1 MSKKGIWI
9 LTGIMSLALLGL
21 LLVQYQW
28 IKNAVD
34 LKEQQFSLV
43 VNRTLN
49 EVINGLEEQ
58 EASTK
63 ITREINPYIDSIP
76 DETFVNNQNSLNRD
90 IISIGKWSSYSYFS
104 RSNGISESLELH
116 ISDTTFI
123 SGGPLQTIIPPDE
136 IYSEKITREK
146 NRVKLLEEKRNI
158 LKKYVIV
165 EKVMDRMLNNPAEIE
180 ERIDPLQLFLEIKN
194 ALHQRG
200 VDLDFEFSIRKPDN
214 STFFKTQGF
223 EHFTKSNVFIWQL
236 FPLDLNP
243 VKSLLTLYFPKDRNY
258 LLKSLGWMGA
268 SSIFLTLT
276 IILIFSITIY
286 IIFRQ
291 KQLSEIKSDFVN
303 NMTHELKTPISTI
316 SLASQM
322 LKDDSVVR
330 GKKNMDHISKII
342 DDESKHLSYQVEKV
356 LQMAVF
362 DRGKLKLDLK
372 AADIHQL
379 ISNVVDNFTLQMNN
393 KNGEINLDLK
403 AANPLIGTDEVHF
416 TNILSNLIDNA
427 IKYCNLNPNIL
438 ISTLDSKKGLVLII
452 EDNGI
457 GISKDNLNRIFYRFY
472 RVPTGNIHNVKGFGL
487 GLNYVKMIV
496 EEHKGSINVESKIN
510 KGTRFKI
517 LFPRNL

>member
-9 LTGIMSLALLGL
+9 LTGIMTIALLGL
-21 LLVQYQW
+21 LLVQSQW

-49 EVINGLEEQ
+49 DVINRLEEQ
-58 EASTK
+58 EASVK
-63 ITREINPYIDSIP
+63 ITKEIKPYIDSIP
-76 DETFVNNQNSLNRD
+76 VEVIVSNQSSLNGSV
-90 IISIGKWSSYSYFS
+90 ISIGARSSYSYIS
-104 RSNGISESLELH
+104 RSNGVSESYELH
-116 ISDTTFI
+116 VSDTTFI
-123 SGGPLQTIIPPDE
+123 LGDPIHAIIPNDE
-136 IYSEKITREK
+136 NFNEEITRQQ
-146 NRVKLLEEKRNI
+146 NQLRLQEEKKKI
-158 LKKYVIV
+158 LNKYVIV
-165 EKVMDRMLNNPAEIE
+165 EKVMDRMLSNPAEIE
-180 ERIDPLQLFLEIKN
+180 ERIDPLQLYLEIKN
-194 ALHQRG
+194 ELHQKG

-214 STFFKTQGF
+214 STFFKTPGF
-223 EHFTKSNVFIWQL
+223 EHFTRSNVFLMQL
-236 FPLDLNP
+236 FPGDLNP
-243 VKSLLTLYFPKDRNY
+243 GKNLLTVYFPKDRNY
-258 LLKSLGWMGA
+258 MLKSLGWMGV
-268 SSIFLTLT
+268 SSTLLTLT
-276 IILIFSITIY
+276 IILIFSVTIY

-322 LKDDSVVR
+322 LKDESVVR
-330 GKKNMDHISKII
+330 GKKNMNHISKII
-342 DDESKHLSYQVEKV
+342 DDESKRLSYQVEKV

-362 DRGKLKLDLK
+362 DRGRLKLDLK
-372 AADIHQL
+372 EANIHQL
-379 ISNVVDNFTLQMNN
+379 ISNVVDNFTLQVNN
-393 KNGEINLDLK
+393 KNGEIKLDLK
-403 AANPLIGTDEVHF
+403 ATNPLIGTDEVHF

-427 IKYCNLNPNIL
+427 IKYCNLNPNII
-438 ISTLDSKKGLVLII
+438 ISTQDSKKGLLLTI

-457 GISKDNLNRIFYRFY
+457 GISKDNLNRIFHRFY

-496 EEHKGSINVESKIN
+496 EEHKGSIYAESKIN

>member
-9 LTGIMSLALLGL
+9 LTVIMTIALLGL
-21 LLVQYQW
+21 LLVQSQW

-49 EVINGLEEQ
+49 DVINRLEEQ
-58 EASTK
+58 EASVK
-63 ITREINPYIDSIP
+63 ITKEINPYIDSIP
-76 DETFVNNQNSLNRD
+76 VEVVVSNQSSLNGN
-90 IISIGKWSSYSYFS
+90 ILSIGARSSYSYIS
-104 RSNGISESLELH
+104 RSNGVSESYELH
-116 ISDTTFI
+116 VSDTTFI
-123 SGGPLQTIIPPDE
+123 FGDPLHAIIPTD
-136 IYSEKITREK
+136 EKISEEIIRQK
-146 NRVKLLEEKRNI
+146 NELKLLEEKKKI
-158 LKKYVIV
+158 LNKYIIV
-165 EKVMDRMLNNPAEIE
+165 EKVMDRMLSNPAKIE
-180 ERIDPLQLFLEIKN
+180 ERIDPLQLYLEIKN
-194 ALHQRG
+194 ELHQKG
-200 VDLDFEFSIRKPDN
+200 VDLDFEFSIKKPDN
-214 STFFKTQGF
+214 STFFKTPGF
-223 EHFTKSNVFIWQL
+223 EHFTKSNVFLWQL
-236 FPLDLNP
+236 FPGDLNP
-243 VKSLLTLYFPKDRNY
+243 KKSLLTVYFPKDRNY
-258 LLKSLGWMGA
+258 LLRSLGWMGV
-268 SSIFLTLT
+268 SSTLLTLF
-276 IILIFSITIY
+276 ILLIFSVTIY

-322 LKDDSVVR
+322 LKDESIVR

-342 DDESKHLSYQVEKV
+342 DDESKRLSYQVEKV

-372 AADIHQL
+372 EANIHQL
-379 ISNVVDNFTLQMNN
+379 ISNVVDNFTLQVNN
-393 KNGEINLDLK
+393 KNGEIRLDLK
-403 AANPLIGTDEVHF
+403 AENPLIGTDEIHF
-416 TNILSNLIDNA
+416 SNILSNLIDNA

-438 ISTLDSKKGLVLII
+438 ISTQDSKKGLLLTI

-457 GISKDNLNRIFYRFY
+457 GISKDNLNRIFHRFY

-496 EEHKGSINVESKIN
+496 EEHKGSIHAESKIN
-510 KGTRFKI
+510 KGTRFMI